1 MGLGHNIVG
10 LGHETGTQWD
20 WDTTRLEL
28 NGTGTQRDWNSMGLG
43 HNIVGLGHNETGTQ
57 WDWDTT
63 RLELNGTGT
72 QRDWNSTGLRHNGT
86 ETQRDWDTTGLE
98 LNGTETQRAE
108 PLVVTGRTVVF
119 QTQGAGLQ
127 ADVTLTEG
135 VCLLISFRRQCL

>member
-1 MGLGHNIVG
+1 
-10 LGHETGTQWD
+10 
-20 WDTTRLEL
+20 
-28 NGTGTQRDWNSMGLG
+28 MGLG

-72 QRDWNSTGLRHNGT
+72 QRDWNSTGLGRNGT
-86 ETQRDWDTTGLE
+86 GTQRDRDATGLE
-98 LNGTETQRAE
+98 LNGTGTQRAE

-119 QTQGAGLQ
+119 QTQGASLQ

-135 VCLLISFRRQCL
+135 VCLLISFRRQCLQCAHERGNNNDCEDFHQRSTFYIIIMGAQNTLQ